1 LGERELAPPTG
12 QLVTVE
18 LHCCEAMA
26 DSADSL
32 PELDDVDAW
41 RQSLIVFDPAK
52 WVYGLALSMAGSF
65 GKHGP
70 VYEPINFCPWCGTPL
85 PAFEHAGPLT

>member
-1 LGERELAPPTG
+1 
-12 QLVTVE
+12 
-18 LHCCEAMA
+18 MA

-52 WVYGLALSMAGSF
+52 WVYGLALDGRQLRQA
-65 GKHGP
+65 
-70 VYEPINFCPWCGTPL
+70 
-85 PAFEHAGPLT
+85 

>member
-1 LGERELAPPTG
+1 
-12 QLVTVE
+12 VTVE

-32 PELDDVDAW
+32 SELDDIDAW

-52 WVYGLALSMAGSF
+52 SKYGLALSMGGTF
-65 GKHGP
+65 DNREP

-85 PAFEHAGPLT
+85 PATESAGLST

>member
-1 LGERELAPPTG
+1 M
-12 QLVTVE
+12 TVE

-32 PELDDVDAW
+32 PELDDIDAW

-52 WVYGLALSMAGSF
+52 WAYGLALSMAGSF
-65 GKHGP
+65 DKREP
-70 VYEPINFCPWCGTPL
+70 VYEPINFCPWCGTAL
-85 PAFEHAGPLT
+85 PASTRGAPT